1 MHHTTSKAK
10 KLYLPGQKAL
20 ESNFTKTEKMKT
32 SNKVF
37 LLSTEKSLSL
47 LLYKVIY
54 QVDDGE
60 RFIRAFNILRDGKV
74 IQKIYMPEPVRAT
87 SDLETDIIITDL
99 ILQKL
104 EKSDD
109 PKFAA
114 KRKQYSTKNTVNNQ
128 ARAQVFND
136 FITNSDF

>member
-1 MHHTTSKAK
+1 
-10 KLYLPGQKAL
+10 
-20 ESNFTKTEKMKT
+20 MKT

-87 SDLETDIIITDL
+87 SDLETDMIITDL

-128 ARAQVFND
+128 ARAKVFND